1 MTDRYPKNWSRYDLC
16 LKCPFN
22 RKFHDISAELV
33 LFINKLSKI
42 VGPQYIYGFIS
53 KHDGLFTILIR
64 AGSKFVHDK
73 AIKEKEKWQFL
84 LDSEMT
90 KLIATKGNPDHFI
103 NPFTIAHDT
112 SVSSI
117 SPFSYIYSSFSD
129 DRLLSPLYDHHGS
142 SSASAFNKT
151 IRIKMLL
158 DLLQNNADLLSEE
171 GGTLENDL
179 ERGEENRSDKGLLPS
194 SSSLGNGINYSLS
207 NLLHNR
213 IILNVYA
220 VHDFSELSAIK
231 NRVFAVKWTSF
242 FFTKI
247 PSDLIKD
254 YFGEK
259 IALDLV
265 FFGEIPASPLSPFVS
280 HPLSV
285 LFLSSFSS
293 FSLLS
298 LLSLL
303 FRSSFPFV

>member
-1 MTDRYPKNWSRYDLC
+1 MTDKYPKNWSRYDLC

-22 RKFHDISAELV
+22 RKYHDISAELV

-42 VGPQYIYGFIS
+42 VGPQYVYGFIS

-64 AGSKFVHDK
+64 AGSKFVHEK

-103 NPFTIAHDT
+103 NPFTIAHDP

-117 SPFSYIYSSFSD
+117 SPFSFIYSSLSD
-129 DRLLSPLYDHHGS
+129 DHLLSPLYEHHGS
-142 SSASAFNKT
+142 SSASPFSKT

-158 DLLQNNADLLSEE
+158 DLLQNNADLLAEE
-171 GGTLENDL
+171 GRTLENDP
-179 ERGEENRSDKGLLPS
+179 EKGEENRSDKGLLPPPS
-194 SSSLGNGINYSLS
+194 SSFGNDINYSLS
-207 NLLHNR
+207 DLLHNR

-220 VHDFSELSAIK
+220 IHDFSDLSAIK
-231 NRVFAVKWTSF
+231 NRVFAVKWINY

-259 IALDLV
+259 ISLDLV
-265 FFGEIPASPLSPFVS
+265 FFGEVPSPIFICLVLINCFRSLHLSLSPLLPFR
-280 HPLSV
+280 
-285 LFLSSFSS
+285 FLSY
-293 FSLLS
+293 L
-298 LLSLL
+298 
-303 FRSSFPFV
+303 